1 MARIGYYLSS
11 KAIGGLERHVL
22 TLIDRLADS
31 HHVEIFCD
39 GGAGAEAFCAEIR
52 SRGLHPRLLPAH
64 GGSTR
69 GVLRPIA
76 ASIPVMLE
84 ARRVFSEAK
93 LDVIHFHAGQLGLM
107 YAPTVASCALGIRT
121 RILTLHNP
129 ILEHRGLRR
138 SIESRV
144 LARLS
149 RIVAVSDYTKR
160 ELVDKKGV
168 APERVSV
175 ISNGVDV
182 ETFENALARAEA
194 QRALDLPNDGL
205 VVGFAGRLHH
215 LKGVDLL
222 IEAVPL
228 VKRRFPGVRFVIVGE
243 GEEDETLKQQ
253 ARERGVSDVILF
265 AGYRRDA
272 WRLMPAFDVVALPSR
287 DEAQSIALLEAMAC
301 RRPVVAARVGG
312 VPEVV
317 ADGVTGLLFARENVG
332 ALAGAL
338 IELLSDGEKRES
350 MGEAGRRRVGER
362 FSQAEMLRRTMSLY
376 ENGGATP
383 QLRPEPG

>member
-1 MARIGYYLSS
+1 
-11 KAIGGLERHVL
+11 
-22 TLIDRLADS
+22 
-31 HHVEIFCD
+31 
-39 GGAGAEAFCAEIR
+39 
-52 SRGLHPRLLPAH
+52 
-64 GGSTR
+64 
-69 GVLRPIA
+69 
-76 ASIPVMLE
+76 
-84 ARRVFSEAK
+84 
-93 LDVIHFHAGQLGLM
+93 
-107 YAPTVASCALGIRT
+107 
-121 RILTLHNP
+121 
-129 ILEHRGLRR
+129 
-138 SIESRV
+138 
-144 LARLS
+144 
-149 RIVAVSDYTKR
+149 
-160 ELVDKKGV
+160 
-168 APERVSV
+168 
-175 ISNGVDV
+175 
-182 ETFENALARAEA
+182 
-194 QRALDLPNDGL
+194 
-205 VVGFAGRLHH
+205 VV
-215 LKGVDLL
+215 
-222 IEAVPL
+222 
-228 VKRRFPGVRFVIVGE
+228 
-243 GEEDETLKQQ
+243 
-253 ARERGVSDVILF
+253 LF